1 MILYK
6 TLFSETINKFCD
18 RLIIHFT
25 FRAQFK
31 IMKLHFEP
39 HTLYFI
45 HPFKI
50 AHGVR
55 SSTPIVITKLEHEGL
70 TGYGEASMPPY
81 LGESHE
87 TVSAFLKKAASF
99 LEAVDTLSDIPSILK
114 EIDAIAPGNT
124 AAKASVDIALH
135 DLYGKLEQKPCWK
148 IFDAVKEETPFSTF
162 TLGIDEPEM
171 IRQKISEAEKFK
183 VLKVKLNGEDDRM
196 MIDTIRSVTDK
207 PIAVDVNQGWKTKEQ
222 ALKMIEWLQDKNVL
236 FVEQPLS
243 KNDPDAANWLYERS
257 PLPLYA
263 DESVQRLDDLEK
275 VKECYHGI
283 NIKLMKC
290 TGMTEAFEMIK
301 RARTL
306 KLKILIGCMSESSC
320 AVSAA
325 AQLTPFAD
333 HADLDGPLLIKNDL
347 FSGITFQEGKI
358 MLNDLP
364 GIGVVQKDVD

>member
-1 MILYK
+1 MKLSFEAH
-6 TLFSETINKFCD
+6 TLF
-18 RLIIHFT
+18 
-25 FRAQFK
+25 
-31 IMKLHFEP
+31 
-39 HTLYFI
+39 FI

-55 SSTPIVITKLEHEGL
+55 TSTPIVITKLEHEGV

-81 LGESHE
+81 LGESHA
-87 TVSAFLKKAASF
+87 SATEFLKKAASL
-99 LEAVDTLSDIPSILK
+99 LERVRTFPEIPSLLK
-114 EIDAIAPGNT
+114 AVDAIAPGNT

-148 IFDAVKEETPFSTF
+148 MFGAEKEQTPFSTF

-171 IRQKISEAEKFK
+171 IRRKISEADKFK
-183 VLKVKLNGEDDRM
+183 VLKVKLNGEDDRLI
-196 MIDTIRSVTDK
+196 IDTIRGVTDK

-222 ALKMIEWLQDKNVL
+222 ALRMIEWLQHKNVL
-236 FVEQPLS
+236 FVEQPLL
-243 KNDPDAANWLYERS
+243 KEDRDAANWLYERS

-275 VKECYHGI
+275 LKECYHGI

-290 TGMTEAFEMIK
+290 TGMHEAFKMI
-301 RARTL
+301 RRGREL
-306 KLKILIGCMSESSC
+306 NLKILIGCMSESSC

-333 HADLDGPLLIKNDL
+333 HADLDGPLLIRNDL
-347 FSGITFQEGKI
+347 FNGITFNEGKI
-358 MLNDLP
+358 MLNDRP